1 MKISL
6 IGLSG
11 TNGSGKDTL
20 GAILAEDY
28 GYLFI
33 SVTDLLRN
41 EARKQ
46 NLPIER
52 EVLRK
57 ISSDWRKESGLGVL
71 VDKALKTFKEQTK
84 SYNGLVISSLRNPGE
99 ADRVHELDGK
109 VIWVDASARL
119 RYDRIQKNKEA
130 RGRTSEDNKSYET
143 FLEEEKAEMSSDSND
158 ETKLNMSAVKDKS
171 DLTILNN
178 FSDLNELKDDL
189 KSKLNLLE
197 A

>member
-171 DLTILNN
+171 D
-178 FSDLNELKDDL
+178 
-189 KSKLNLLE
+189 
-197 A
+197 